1 MKEQNTSK
9 VTIDLSMELTDTELR
24 SFREQAE
31 KAGLSLR
38 DHLTTIV
45 FGERSKTSDKGAV
58 A

>member
-1 MKEQNTSK
+1 MKAQNTSK
-9 VTIDLSMELTDTELR
+9 VTIDLSMELTANELR

-38 DHLTTIV
+38 DHLHSIV
-45 FGERSKTSDKGAV
+45 FGERSKPSDKGAV